1 MPRPGA
7 AGVPTSASKCC
18 ETNFLIF
25 TQSFDC
31 EFSWP
36 LQITRLTFSSSK
48 LLESFTIP
56 VVSTAKGAHNDTPT
70 IHFYTTLRPTK
81 MMTAHRRRRPA
92 GQAFYLTVF
101 AISLLAAFSL
111 LRSLSGESA
120 AARNGQFLE
129 ARMLEQKVKEVWLRS
144 NIYNTFTD
152 LTIVPICPQ
161 GSDRRPMCLYP
172 EQLSRRRSRPDILP
186 PALLLLPLRS
196 QSHRIYHPCHMD

>member
-1 MPRPGA
+1 VLRDQFFDFYP
-7 AGVPTSASKCC
+7 V
-18 ETNFLIF
+18 L
-25 TQSFDC
+25 DC

-36 LQITRLTFSSSK
+36 LQITRLTFSPSK
-48 LLESFTIP
+48 VLESFAIP

-70 IHFYTTLRPTK
+70 IPFHTTLRPTK
-81 MMTAHRRRRPA
+81 MMTAHRRRRPT

-120 AARNGQFLE
+120 AARNSQFLE
-129 ARMLEQKVKEVWLRS
+129 ARMLEQKVKEVWLRP
-144 NIYNTFTD
+144 NIYNAFTD
-152 LTIVPICPQ
+152 WTIVPICPQ

-196 QSHRIYHPCHMD
+196 QSRRIYHPCHMD